1 MKANS
6 KALSSDRLLGIS
18 KSLKNPYDVGGYES
32 KCSEV
37 SRYLKYLKDR
47 DIGNDYLD
55 GRVGFLFDL
64 VSERKPNREY
74 TTADYGRITV
84 SYPVYSFLILHVNL
98 SRRIID
104 EWEQES
110 VFIGNIKTMKGAN
123 EFAAPT
129 QVRLYVGQNHFCERG
144 DAGAYL
150 CPSKGLLKF
159 RRQIR
164 DQESRPLGNYGRG
177 AFLEDRNPG
186 VVERSSEVVDRISH
200 EQRKVGFEI
209 EQVNVARIHD
219 SLRSGLFISVNPGG
233 IVLWESPENSLNL
246 GDMYVGPINL

>member
-1 MKANS
+1 MWRSQHHMQKSSQGLKFHTQFQYREDCRVKANS

-104 EWEQES
+104 
-110 VFIGNIKTMKGAN
+110 
-123 EFAAPT
+123 
-129 QVRLYVGQNHFCERG
+129 
-144 DAGAYL
+144 
-150 CPSKGLLKF
+150 
-159 RRQIR
+159 
-164 DQESRPLGNYGRG
+164 
-177 AFLEDRNPG
+177 
-186 VVERSSEVVDRISH
+186 
-200 EQRKVGFEI
+200 
-209 EQVNVARIHD
+209 
-219 SLRSGLFISVNPGG
+219 
-233 IVLWESPENSLNL
+233 
-246 GDMYVGPINL
+246 